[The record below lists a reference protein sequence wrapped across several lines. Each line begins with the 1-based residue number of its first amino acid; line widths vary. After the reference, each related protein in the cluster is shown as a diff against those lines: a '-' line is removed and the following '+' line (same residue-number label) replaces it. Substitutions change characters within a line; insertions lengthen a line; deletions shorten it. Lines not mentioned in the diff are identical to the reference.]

1 MLLRSMRLDRLL
13 FFLFALAGIHSEGFA
28 EPKKLDAAA
37 ALHALEMVANAG
49 RSLNFS
55 GTFVRQKAGSVET
68 SEITHFVDGRREL
81 EKVERLDGVPFELVR
96 TNDEVLIYLPSE
108 KFLRSRS
115 NVKDR
120 SFPAITKEQL
130 ATVSEFYDVFLGDV
144 DRVAGRFA
152 VKVILEPKDDLRFRH
167 ELWIDQKTSLQL
179 KAQMINDRGE
189 IAEQIMFTQ
198 IAVGGDITAED
209 CASRYAEEA
218 LTWRMDKRARQKVS
232 NGSPNWHVSA
242 YPPGYRKV
250 LEMHKQI
257 NAGGNEQTHLVF
269 TDGFAAVSIFIENRK
284 KRGFRAGL
292 SKEGAL
298 NVYRRV
304 VDGDFVTVIGDAPV
318 SAITLIGDSVVSSR

>member
-1 MLLRSMRLDRLL
+1 VVLRPVRLDRLL
-13 FFLFALAGIHSEGFA
+13 IFIVALVGTHNEAFA

-37 ALHALEMVANAG
+37 ALNALEMVANAG

-55 GTFVRQKAGSVET
+55 GTFVRQKAGAVET
-68 SEITHFVDGRREL
+68 SKITHFVDGRREL
-81 EKVERLDGVPFELVR
+81 EKVERLDGVPVELVR
-96 TNDEVLIYLPSE
+96 ANDEVLIYLPEE

-130 ATVSEFYDVFLGDV
+130 ATVSQFYDVFLGNV

-167 ELWIDQKTSLQL
+167 ELWLDQKTSLQL
-179 KAQMINDRGE
+179 KAQMINERGE

-198 IAVGGDITAED
+198 ISFGGDIAAED
-209 CASRYAEEA
+209 CISKYAEDA
-218 LTWRMDKRARQKVS
+218 MTWRMDKRARQKVS
-232 NGSPNWHVSA
+232 KASSSWYVSA
-242 YPPGYRKV
+242 HPPGYRKV

-257 NAGGNEQTHLVF
+257 NASGNEQTHLVF
-269 TDGFAAVSIFIENRK
+269 TDGFAAVSVFIENQK
-284 KRGFRAGL
+284 KRGFRTGL
-292 SKEGAL
+292 SKEGTL